1 MSKETRRL
9 PGMGAVDRITTRYQT
24 DRVLRNRLQQFA
36 AMATLAVLLVWFLFP
51 FVWTFKTSIQ
61 ARPVAQTFPPVLWG
75 FEPQIAANYGEVIY
89 NSAFLQ
95 FMRNGILTAAIGT
108 IVAMLIGLPHAYVLS
123 KYDYKLRNTSM
134 FLILGV
140 RVFPLVALAVPFF
153 ILYSRFGLSDTLLGV
168 TIVLTMLYEPF
179 IVWILKSYF
188 DGISTSMVEAAR
200 MDGCTKFQ
208 AFYRIMLPQAGP
220 ALASATIFSWIEAF
234 NHFTLVFFL
243 TSSPSAQTVPFGIL
257 NFIRDNFI
265 PWNIISAA
273 SILAMVPSFIIIL
286 LFQKYLVRGI
296 AGEQVG

>member
-1 MSKETRRL
+1 MV
-9 PGMGAVDRITTRYQT
+9 GRIVTRYET
-24 DRVLRNRLQQFA
+24 DRVLRNRLRHVM
-36 AMATLAVLLVWFLFP
+36 AMLTLGVLLIWFLFP

-61 ARPVAQTFPPVLWG
+61 TRPVAQAFPPVLWG
-75 FEPQIAANYGEVIY
+75 FEPQFVENYGQVV
-89 NSAFLQ
+89 NASAFLQ
-95 FMRNGILTAAIGT
+95 FMRNGILTSAIATIAAM
-108 IVAMLIGLPHAYVLS
+108 AIGLPHAYVLS
-123 KYDYKLRNTSM
+123 KYDYRLRDASM
-134 FLILGV
+134 YLILMV

-153 ILYSRFGLSDTLLGV
+153 ILYSRFGLADTLLGV

-188 DGISTSMVEAAR
+188 DGISDSMVEAAR

-243 TSSPSAQTVPFGIL
+243 TSSPAAQTVPFGIL

-273 SILAMVPSFIIIL
+273 SLLAMIPSFIIII

-296 AGEQVG
+296 AGEQV

>member
-1 MSKETRRL
+1 MSKETSRL
-9 PGMGAVDRITTRYQT
+9 PGAAMFNRVLTRYQT
-24 DRVLRNRLQQFA
+24 DQVLRTRLRHFT
-36 AMATLAVLLVWFLFP
+36 AMATLGVLLVWFLFP

-61 ARPVAQTFPPVLWG
+61 TRPIAQAYPPILWG
-75 FEPQIAANYGEVIY
+75 FEPQFVENYSEVIY
-89 NSAFLQ
+89 ESAFLQ
-95 FMRNGILTAAIGT
+95 FMRNGILTAAIAT
-108 IVAMLIGLPHAYVLS
+108 IAAMAIGLPHAYVLS
-123 KYDYKLRNTSM
+123 KYDYKLRETSM
-134 FLILGV
+134 YLILMV

-153 ILYSRFGLSDTLLGV
+153 ILYSQFGLKDTLLGV

-188 DGISTSMVEAAR
+188 DGISDSMVEAAR
-200 MDGCTKFQ
+200 IDGCTKFQ

-243 TSSPSAQTVPFGIL
+243 TSSPAAQTVPFGIL
-257 NFIRDNFI
+257 NFIRDNFV

-273 SILAMVPSFIIIL
+273 SLLAMIPSFIIII

-296 AGEQVG
+296 AGEQL